1 MLLEINN
8 PREAIIESYTKPI
21 SYKNYI
27 LFKGKLIVCFRQ
39 EWLYLDKTN
48 IMRKLIYL
56 FLALIIVACNSDDST
71 SADNNNSSLLVSK
84 IIEESLDQENYSEY
98 NFSYNGNK

>member
-27 LFKGKLIVCFRQ
+27 LFRGK
-39 EWLYLDKTN
+39 
-48 IMRKLIYL
+48 
-56 FLALIIVACNSDDST
+56 
-71 SADNNNSSLLVSK
+71 
-84 IIEESLDQENYSEY
+84 
-98 NFSYNGNK
+98 

>member
-27 LFKGKLIVCFRQ
+27 LFKER
-39 EWLYLDKTN
+39 
-48 IMRKLIYL
+48 
-56 FLALIIVACNSDDST
+56 
-71 SADNNNSSLLVSK
+71 
-84 IIEESLDQENYSEY
+84 
-98 NFSYNGNK
+98 

>member
-27 LFKGKLIVCFRQ
+27 LFKGKGDC
-39 EWLYLDKTN
+39 
-48 IMRKLIYL
+48 L
-56 FLALIIVACNSDDST
+56 F
-71 SADNNNSSLLVSK
+71 
-84 IIEESLDQENYSEY
+84 
-98 NFSYNGNK
+98 